1 MEHSVNEAVSV
12 WRAIPVG
19 RIVMI
24 TWEKGAL
31 RMDEDLSLIHI

>member
-24 TWEKGAL
+24 TWEKASTADG
-31 RMDEDLSLIHI
+31 